1 MNENISKHILN
12 IKEMTKDQP
21 DLSASMNTA
30 LFKLRQSED
39 LMTQIRRQYR
49 AAKREGSVDSMVL
62 WLKLRNVSRDLSNQV
77 LSWVMLVRLWLTLV
91 LRSRGSFARRCSKS

>member
-39 LMTQIRRQYR
+39 LMTQNT
-49 AAKREGSVDSMVL
+49 ASVPG
-62 WLKLRNVSRDLSNQV
+62 R
-77 LSWVMLVRLWLTLV
+77 
-91 LRSRGSFARRCSKS
+91 